1 MTFPGGEHPVTP
13 ASAKRQVAA
22 RPTLAVVGAT
32 GAVGR
37 VLVELLATRA
47 DVWGEVRLFAGPEGV
62 GSEVPVLGR
71 TEIVRALEP
80 GCFEGTDI
88 VLFEA
93 PEDVVLE
100 WAPLAVASGAVAVDG
115 SAAFRLHRDVPL
127 VVPEINPAAAR
138 MRRIGIIAAPRCA
151 TLVLTVALAALH
163 AEFGL
168 SRLVVTAALAASG
181 RGRIGVDALRRQT
194 AEVAGDPTVGTR
206 TGDLRRAVSEH
217 DDDPFEAP
225 LAYNLLPW
233 AGDSVE
239 DGWSSEELGLRNET
253 RKILGLPELPISATC
268 LRVPVVSGHS
278 LTVHAEF
285 EREPDVHRVRE
296 ILDSSAGVIVYDDPD
311 KGEFPTPADVVGS
324 DPTWVGRVRRSLDDP
339 GGLELFLCG
348 DNLRK
353 GAALNCVQIA
363 ELVAAEQPPAAAG
376 TDSGEV

>member
-1 MTFPGGEHPVTP
+1 MTVPGGER
-13 ASAKRQVAA
+13 ASAKPQPV

-37 VLVELLATRA
+37 VLVDLLATRA
-47 DVWGEVRLFAGPEGV
+47 DVWGEVRLFAGPEGI
-62 GSEVPVLGR
+62 GTEVQVLGR
-71 TEIVRALEP
+71 SEPVRALEP
-80 GCFEGTDI
+80 GCFEGVDI
-88 VLFEA
+88 ALFEA
-93 PEDVVLE
+93 PEDVVEE
-100 WAPLAVASGAVAVDG
+100 WAPLAVAAGAVAVDG
-115 SAAFRLHRDVPL
+115 SSAFRLHPDVPL
-127 VVPEINPAAAR
+127 VVPEINPSAAR

-168 SRLVVTAALAASG
+168 SQLVVTAALAASG
-181 RGRIGVDALRRQT
+181 RGRIGVDTLRRQT

-206 TGDLRRAVSEH
+206 TGDLRRAVSEQE
-217 DDDPFEAP
+217 DDPFEAP

-233 AGDSVE
+233 AGDTTE

-278 LTVHAEF
+278 LTVHAVF

-296 ILDSSAGVIVYDDPD
+296 ILDSSAGVIVYDDPE
-311 KGEFPTPADVVGS
+311 KGEYPTPADVVGS
-324 DPTWVGRVRRSLDDP
+324 DPTWVGRVRRSLDEP
-339 GGLELFLCG
+339 HGLELFLCG

-363 ELVAAEQPPAAAG
+363 ELVAAEGQAG
-376 TDSGEV
+376 